1 MVKLINYTTNPEI
14 TIAIA
19 ARLCYSSSDITK
31 IEYDFKEDEKGLEK
45 ARKLIKKI
53 RTSGHESVLEHAN
66 FTFIVDK
73 LSRSASHQLVRHR
86 IASYSQ
92 RSQRYVKETNPQIII
107 PESISENK
115 EFLDKFNNLVKEI
128 YSLYGFFLE
137 KGMPAE
143 DARYILPNAAQTQL
157 SFTMNAREL
166 LHFFRLRG
174 CERAQW
180 EIRNLAKEVFK
191 LVFPIAPSV
200 FYGAGPSCVR
210 SGCSEGE
217 FSCGRPL
224 EIKKE
229 WTTKGL
235 L

>member
-1 MVKLINYTTNPEI
+1 
-14 TIAIA
+14 
-19 ARLCYSSSDITK
+19 
-31 IEYDFKEDEKGLEK
+31 
-45 ARKLIKKI
+45 
-53 RTSGHESVLEHAN
+53 
-66 FTFIVDK
+66 
-73 LSRSASHQLVRHR
+73 
-86 IASYSQ
+86 
-92 RSQRYVKETNPQIII
+92 
-107 PESISENK
+107 
-115 EFLDKFNNLVKEI
+115 
-128 YSLYGFFLE
+128 
-137 KGMPAE
+137 MPAE

-191 LVFPIAPSV
+191 LVYPIAPSV

>member
-14 TIAIA
+14 TVAIA
-19 ARLCYSSSDITK
+19 ARLCYSASDIIK
-31 IEYDFKEDEKGLEK
+31 IEYDFKEAEDGLEK

-92 RSQRYVKETNPQIII
+92 RSQRYVKEINPQIVI
-107 PESISENK
+107 PESISKNK
-115 EFLDKFNNLVKEI
+115 EFLDKFNNLVGEI

-137 KGMPAE
+137 NGIPAE

-166 LHFFRLRG
+166 LHFFKLRG

-180 EIRNLAKEVFK
+180 EIRNLAKEIFK
-191 LVFPIAPSV
+191 LVYPIAPSI
-200 FYGAGPSCVR
+200 FQNAGPSCVR

-229 WTTKGL
+229 WMKGL
-235 L
+235 A